1 MWHDCKGYVKDFKL
15 VSFGQ
20 FDTPDYK
27 CFIMYLSISLAE
39 LTKRSG
45 TDEKYILEIEF
56 QINIELI

>member
-1 MWHDCKGYVKDFKL
+1 
-15 VSFGQ
+15 
-20 FDTPDYK
+20 
-27 CFIMYLSISLAE
+27 MYLSISLGE